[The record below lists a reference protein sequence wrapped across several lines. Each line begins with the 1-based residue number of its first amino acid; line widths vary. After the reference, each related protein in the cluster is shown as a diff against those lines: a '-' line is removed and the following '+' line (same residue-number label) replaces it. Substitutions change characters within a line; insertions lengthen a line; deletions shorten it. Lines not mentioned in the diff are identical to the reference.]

1 MPGRP
6 SSGLDFSDRRDAVD
20 ALDAHPDITLQR
32 APSASLQR
40 NKTERRRLQGV
51 MRTTTAVEGQTL
63 PSQMK
68 DTKLMERYHT
78 WLINGGRAQVIF
90 AFYIFL
96 HILVIVFG
104 FLHYQLKDTF
114 TGTRN
119 IVSVGF
125 GTSSPRAPAHSFNA
139 SSANP
144 ALAQQL
150 PVPPHSSSISMLSS
164 FFSQCAETSS
174 RSSARRP

>member
-1 MPGRP
+1 MAGRP

-20 ALDAHPDITLQR
+20 ALDAHPDIVLQR

-51 MRTTTAVEGQTL
+51 MRTTAAVEGQTL

-68 DTKLMERYHT
+68 DTKIMERYHT
-78 WLINGGRAQVIF
+78 WLINGGRARVIF
-90 AFYIFL
+90 SFYVFL

-104 FLHYQLKDTF
+104 FLHYQIKDTF

-119 IVSVGF
+119 ILSVGF
-125 GTSSPRAPAHSFNA
+125 GTSLRRTRFSRYPR
-139 SSANP
+139 
-144 ALAQQL
+144 L
-150 PVPPHSSSISMLSS
+150 
-164 FFSQCAETSS
+164 T
-174 RSSARRP
+174 